1 MWLQVT
7 KKWLLMGLIVVA
19 ASLVTTPAAA
29 FKLTVANQFDKQK
42 SISLLYFDESVE
54 KWLCVGWY
62 NVLAGEEREILL

>member
-1 MWLQVT
+1 MNYGETIAGLLRGGCLHVVASK

-42 SISLLYFDESVE
+42 SIVSLFV
-54 KWLCVGWY
+54 KQCFF
-62 NVLAGEEREILL
+62 ICP

>member
-42 SISLLYFDESVE
+42 SISSQI
-54 KWLCVGWY
+54 
-62 NVLAGEEREILL
+62 ASAS